1 MKQAGSARLQGLIYR
16 AASLAPTLLV
26 LTLAGC
32 AHQRPATVP
41 PPPAATAPAQPPPA
55 PPPPS
60 SASNPPPR
68 VPAAGAAAAS
78 ADRTTNPPVA
88 PPAQEPAK
96 PAPVPAPPSARPA
109 PKPAATNP
117 AAPAAPRSPNPA
129 APAAGAASPGP
140 SLDLA
145 SLEQRLR
152 DTHAIG
158 VFTKLSLK
166 NQVDDLLAQFRAYH
180 HGQTQPTLAE
190 LRQHYE
196 LLLLKV
202 ITLLQDG
209 DAPLATAVSSSREAI
224 WGILADPRKFAQI

>member
-1 MKQAGSARLQGLIYR
+1 MKQTGSARLQGLIYR

-41 PPPAATAPAQPPPA
+41 RPPATMAPAQPPPA

-60 SASNPPPR
+60 SASSPPPAA
-68 VPAAGAAAAS
+68 PAAGAAAS

-88 PPAQEPAK
+88 PPAKEPAK
-96 PAPVPAPPSARPA
+96 PAPVPAAPSARPA
-109 PKPAATNP
+109 PKPAATN
-117 AAPAAPRSPNPA
+117 AAAPRSSNPA

-202 ITLLQDG
+202 VTLLQDG